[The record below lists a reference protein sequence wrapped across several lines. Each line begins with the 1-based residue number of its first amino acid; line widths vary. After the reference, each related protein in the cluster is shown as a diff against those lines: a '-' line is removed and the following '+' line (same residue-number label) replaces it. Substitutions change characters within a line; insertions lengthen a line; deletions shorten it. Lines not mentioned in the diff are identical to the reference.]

1 MTAVD
6 NHVVNGK
13 LRVPY
18 NNWFGALASAFFREL
33 RDHQRL
39 RGTRCPAC
47 NKVYMPPKSV
57 CPDCLAQLTQWVD
70 LPSTGTLLS
79 YTIVHY
85 DYGAYYQPQKAP
97 YPLGIIRLDGA
108 DTGLCHL
115 LGEVRPEGIRIG
127 MRVEAVFKKERKGNI
142 LDIAYFRPA

>member
-1 MTAVD
+1 MSGADV
-6 NHVVNGK
+6 HVVGGK

-18 NNWFGALASAFFREL
+18 NNWCGALASKFFTEM
-33 RDHQRL
+33 RDHRRL

-47 NKVYMPPKSV
+47 NKVYMPPRSV
-57 CPDCLAQLTQWVD
+57 CPGCLGQLDEWVE
-70 LPSTGTLLS
+70 LPVTGTLVS

-85 DYGAYYQPQKAP
+85 NYGAYYQPEKAP
-97 YPLGIIRLDGA
+97 YPLGIVRLDGA

-115 LGEVRPEGIRIG
+115 LGEVRPEDIKIG
-127 MRVEAVFKKERKGNI
+127 MRLEAVFREERKGNI